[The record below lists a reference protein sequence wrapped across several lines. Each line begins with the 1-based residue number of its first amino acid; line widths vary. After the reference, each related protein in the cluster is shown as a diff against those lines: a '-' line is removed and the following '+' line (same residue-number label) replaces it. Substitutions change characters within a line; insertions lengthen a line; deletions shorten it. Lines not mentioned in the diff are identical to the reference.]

1 MRSMTA
7 PLIHGFW
14 CRFCS
19 SSGDGSSIICRC
31 CRGSNARGTRP
42 YVGKGLLEG
51 NIELGGRFLRILAV
65 PRISVVKVGRAY
77 WMAMD

>member
-1 MRSMTA
+1 M
-7 PLIHGFW
+7 
-14 CRFCS
+14 
-19 SSGDGSSIICRC
+19 
-31 CRGSNARGTRP
+31 
-42 YVGKGLLEG
+42 GKGLLEG